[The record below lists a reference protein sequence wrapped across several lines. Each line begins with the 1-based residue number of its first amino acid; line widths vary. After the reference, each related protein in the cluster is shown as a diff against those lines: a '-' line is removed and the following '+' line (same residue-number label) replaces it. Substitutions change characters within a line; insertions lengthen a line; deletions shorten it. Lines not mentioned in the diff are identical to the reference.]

1 MSKTLVTIKPFF
13 VMEEGDTFQL
23 TGDGKYYKSE
33 YNEEY
38 CKSDDNNSEIETSY
52 KSEYCISLDY
62 AKTLIEGGYLKEPYD
77 DKCNKNYSYVNV
89 FTEIDNLLDR
99 YNIELENIDEDYAD
113 APECIKVEATTV
125 LNNLVKTLTHLKSLK
140 K

>member
-38 CKSDDNNSEIETSY
+38 NRTDDDNSEIESSY

-62 AKTLIEGGYLKEPYD
+62 AKALIEDGYLKELCAD
-77 DKCNKNYSYVNV
+77 KCDKCNSFVNV
-89 FTEIDNLLDR
+89 FTEIDDLLTKYTD
-99 YNIELENIDEDYAD
+99 ELDNIDEDYVH
-113 APECIKVEATTV
+113 APECVKVEATTV
-125 LNNLVKTLTHLKSLK
+125 LNNLVKVLSHLKSLK

>member
-62 AKTLIEGGYLKEPYD
+62 AKTLIEGGYLKEPCD

-99 YNIELENIDEDYAD
+99 YNTELENIDEDYVD
-113 APECIKVEATTV
+113 APECVKVEATTV
-125 LNNLVKTLTHLKSLK
+125 LSNLVKTLTHLKSLK